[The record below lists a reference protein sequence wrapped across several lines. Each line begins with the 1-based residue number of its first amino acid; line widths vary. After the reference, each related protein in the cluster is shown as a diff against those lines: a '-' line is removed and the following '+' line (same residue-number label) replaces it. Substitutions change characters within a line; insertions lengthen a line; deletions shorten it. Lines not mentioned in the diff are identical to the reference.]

1 MNKYTPH
8 PDFIDTSFVP
18 DPNKKTFSSKRKKF
32 NWAEPSDPGLFMNI
46 PKELLRIDEEY
57 QREQVSVEKV
67 LRIAREWDWR
77 LYGALSVMQRQDLTY
92 WVYDGGHRLRAA
104 FHRDDITTLPCLVFK
119 VEDKSQEA
127 KAFVGAN
134 TMKSSVSSFHAYRG
148 SLVAGE
154 PVAVA
159 VDEMLSKY
167 GFTAVQFGRGPF
179 DFRSAGTLSALV
191 KKNAALAED
200 AFHLAVDIAG
210 GEEHV
215 SSIVLTAVYH
225 LGGHTEENIFINP
238 WRSKIIS
245 LSIAGIEAAA
255 RREAHIMGSGGKAVA
270 ARAMLGLINKGKRK
284 RLRFKSAA

>member
-1 MNKYTPH
+1 MH
-8 PDFIDTSFVP
+8 
-18 DPNKKTFSSKRKKF
+18 
-32 NWAEPSDPGLFMNI
+32 I
-46 PKELLRIDEEY
+46 PKELLRIDETY
-57 QREQVSVEKV
+57 QREQVSSTKV
-67 LRIAREWDWR
+67 IRIAREWDWR
-77 LYGALSVMQRQDLTY
+77 LYGALSVIQRPDLTY

-134 TMKSSVSSFHAYRG
+134 TIKSNVSSFHVYRG

-159 VDEMLSKY
+159 VHELLSTY
-167 GFTAVQFGRGPF
+167 GFTAVQFGRGVF

-200 AFHLAVDIAG
+200 AFKLAADIAN

-215 SSIVLTAVYH
+215 SSVVLTAVYY
-225 LGGHTEENIFINP
+225 LGEHAEGNIFIRP
-238 WRSKIIS
+238 WRAKIIS

-270 ARAMLGLINKGKRK
+270 AKAMLDLINKGKRK
-284 RLRFKSAA
+284 RLRFKSTA